1 MLLSSYLESTSSS
14 SSSDKSLVTL
24 YSSSDTVT
32 WGSMAPYRTSEI
44 AIRLKEINT
53 ETAAFT
59 LSYTIES
66 SAGDINTF
74 YNVNEYYRLRWTD
87 SKVYLLDFERRMAE
101 NIGLADITVSFR
113 STQAWYR
120 RRFRYRLCLLWN
132 RPAAVYLGNR
142 RSAAVAL

>member
-1 MLLSSYLESTSSS
+1 ME
-14 SSSDKSLVTL
+14 
-24 YSSSDTVT
+24 
-32 WGSMAPYRTSEI
+32 PYRTSEI

-101 NIGLADITVSFR
+101 NIGLADITVS
-113 STQAWYR
+113 SGAL
-120 RRFRYRLCLLWN
+120 RLGIGDASDIDYASYGTDQQQYTWLTGDSSCGFVTHQPYYDQGL
-132 RPAAVYLGNR
+132 YGGG
-142 RSAAVAL
+142 

>member
-1 MLLSSYLESTSSS
+1 MGKYGAIPNKR
-14 SSSDKSLVTL
+14 DR
-24 YSSSDTVT
+24 YSS
-32 WGSMAPYRTSEI
+32 E
-44 AIRLKEINT
+44 EINT

-101 NIGLADITVSFR
+101 NIGLADITVS
-113 STQAWYR
+113 SGAL
-120 RRFRYRLCLLWN
+120 RLGIGDASDIDYASYGTDQQQYTW
-132 RPAAVYLGNR
+132 
-142 RSAAVAL
+142 